1 MTIGEPSKTP
11 IYRQIAYQLIGEIQ
25 SGVYQPGDRLPSE
38 NQLATKY
45 QVHRLTIRHALNLVI
60 EQRLAFRHQGK
71 GTFVTEPRVNYVINQ
86 HTNFTHNLREL
97 GYLPCL
103 KILEVQQIPATE
115 PLTELL
121 EVSRG
126 RELAKIKLLRTASP
140 QIKTLPNPEFQPLC
154 ISLSYLPLNYFPEIL
169 AEIHQVRSL
178 YSFLRNHY
186 GIEPRRTRTQIE
198 TSSPSQEDIDL
209 LKIPVN
215 VPILITRGVVRDL
228 HNRAI
233 EYTISRFRGD
243 RFTLEITG

>member
-1 MTIGEPSKTP
+1 MTEVAP
-11 IYRQIAYQLIGEIQ
+11 IQ
-25 SGVYQPGDRLPSE
+25 SCE
-38 NQLATKY
+38 
-45 QVHRLTIRHALNLVI
+45 
-60 EQRLAFRHQGK
+60 FR
-71 GTFVTEPRVNYVINQ
+71 
-86 HTNFTHNLREL
+86 
-97 GYLPCL
+97 
-103 KILEVQQIPATE
+103 AS
-115 PLTELL
+115 LL
-121 EVSRG
+121 EISG
-126 RELAKIKLLRTASP
+126 GSELAKIKLLRTASP

-169 AEIHQVRSL
+169 TEIHQARSL

-209 LKIPVN
+209 LKMPVN

-228 HNRAI
+228 QNRAI